1 MTTVEPRFRH
11 DQPGNL
17 IGHWDGHDVYGVLTG
32 SEPPV
37 VVARY
42 GDGLLDCKMGQS
54 IALGSVSFTASAWGV
69 TIEADGAA
77 PGWAQFKEEI
87 HSHWPDCE
95 QQTNNER
102 ERVVVP

>member
-54 IALGSVSFTASAWGV
+54 IALGSVNSTSTCTAGTV
-69 TIEADGAA
+69 RTD
-77 PGWAQFKEEI
+77 P
-87 HSHWPDCE
+87 
-95 QQTNNER
+95 T
-102 ERVVVP
+102 